1 MFSLVFKSHASINLN
16 IHSYEQLIAKSE
28 DYNHKNNI
36 TGFLIFHK
44 GHFLQLMEGEETKI
58 RLLYDTIRL
67 DSCHT
72 DCILVSTEN
81 VHSRMFHSWSLF
93 FDDMYSSNKDIATSE
108 KRKQF
113 DNLYHNSNIINS
125 FGKTKYALWIEVNK
139 LFNLETPAY
148 SLL

>member
-1 MFSLVFKSHASINLN
+1 MFSLVFKSNASINLN

-58 RLLYDTIRL
+58 RLLYDIIRL
-67 DSCHT
+67 DSRHT

-81 VHSRMFHSWSLF
+81 VHSRMFNSWSLF

-125 FGKTKYALWIEVNK
+125 FGKTKYALWIEVNT